1 MRKIFE
7 YLGVFYAGMSTDML
21 FNVNPG
27 YEAVGGIVLMI
38 VWAMFGS
45 LILGEGDER

>member
-1 MRKIFE
+1 MAKSVLAFILLE
-7 YLGVFYAGMSTDML
+7 GIATKKSTLM
-21 FNVNPG
+21 
-27 YEAVGGIVLMI
+27 AVGGIVLMI